1 MKNDN
6 SQNEIAIALQYD
18 GRNAPKVTA
27 KGYDDM
33 AAKIIEIAKQ
43 NDVPIQY
50 QPILA
55 EVLSH
60 IELGEEIPEA
70 LYVAVAE
77 IIIFAYILA
86 GKISAIPTL
95 ERK

>member
-1 MKNDN
+1 MKKTNPQ
-6 SQNEIAIALQYD
+6 SEIAIALQYD
-18 GRNAPKVTA
+18 GHNAPKVTA
-27 KGYDDM
+27 KGYVGV
-33 AAKIIEIAKQ
+33 AADILRLAKEH
-43 NDVPIQY
+43 DIPIQY

-95 ERK
+95 ND